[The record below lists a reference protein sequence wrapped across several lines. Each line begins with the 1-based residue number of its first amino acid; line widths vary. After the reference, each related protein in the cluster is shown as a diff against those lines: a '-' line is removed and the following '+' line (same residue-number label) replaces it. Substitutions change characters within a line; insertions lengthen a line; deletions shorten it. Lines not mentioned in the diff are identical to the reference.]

1 MATTTNDNSW
11 VKSSFLLPANAI
23 LGDGGSVR
31 RIYSTSMQKA
41 TDTTLGGNFVLNPL
55 PQFTRYADLRHNTK
69 LAYSPGKKGTKLYGR
84 SVPKSTA
91 TAVDSRSGNGM
102 GRTYSEKLDDNM
114 QHVTFR
120 CGVAQFNDLYS
131 FYTSYYSIPAP

>member
-55 PQFTRYADLRHNTK
+55 PQFTR
-69 LAYSPGKKGTKLYGR
+69 
-84 SVPKSTA
+84 
-91 TAVDSRSGNGM
+91 
-102 GRTYSEKLDDNM
+102 
-114 QHVTFR
+114 
-120 CGVAQFNDLYS
+120 
-131 FYTSYYSIPAP
+131 